1 MYVHTL
7 QIHFQNPSQGLRDP
21 EKSSPNPLS
30 WLLDHWL
37 TVLQSHCSL
46 HNTGKQKKKNQAL
59 GCFQHVQGSQAVRPQ
74 NQRICLTLLCLK
86 LLYLWSR
93 DHASGHQ
100 RTVMITSELW
110 TLVHSLPYHGPHH
123 HNLCIL
129 FPLNSPEN
137 KSSLKNVP
145 EMSFF

>member
-1 MYVHTL
+1 MFTHFRYIFKIPARASGIQRRAAPTHFPDFSTTDSQCSSHT
-7 QIHFQNPSQGLRDP
+7 GLSITRGS
-21 EKSSPNPLS
+21 EE
-30 WLLDHWL
+30 
-37 TVLQSHCSL
+37 
-46 HNTGKQKKKNQAL
+46 KKKNQAL

-93 DHASGHQ
+93 DHASGQ
-100 RTVMITSELW
+100 RRTVMITSELW

-129 FPLNSPEN
+129 FPYNSPEN
-137 KSSLKNVP
+137 KSSIKNVS
-145 EMSFF
+145 EISFF